1 MRLVQ
6 EMILGIEK
14 PSRILEMKQQV
25 LKGQGFISVSVM
37 FVVNNC
43 APTTPHRV
51 PALVVKGRSWVL
63 SCGVPNI
70 LPLDL
75 LGLDTRCSLVFFYA
89 KLICPNP
96 NMFC

>member
-51 PALVVKGRSWVL
+51 PALSESLSLYLKSFQNMEMSLHVFVL
-63 SCGVPNI
+63 
-70 LPLDL
+70 
-75 LGLDTRCSLVFFYA
+75 R
-89 KLICPNP
+89 KW
-96 NMFC
+96 